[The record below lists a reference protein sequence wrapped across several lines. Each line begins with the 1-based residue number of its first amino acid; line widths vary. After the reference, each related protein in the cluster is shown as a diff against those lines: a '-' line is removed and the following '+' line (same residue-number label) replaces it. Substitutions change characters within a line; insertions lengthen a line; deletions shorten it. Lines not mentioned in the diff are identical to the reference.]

1 MLSIEEQ
8 ERILAEVKRFASLDK
23 ARAREVLR
31 HEMTDRRYRELTEAA
46 LDRLRDLLKEVG

>member
-1 MLSIEEQ
+1 MLSPEEQ
-8 ERILAEVKRFASLDK
+8 EQIIAEVRRFASVDK
-23 ARAREVLR
+23 ARARKVLR